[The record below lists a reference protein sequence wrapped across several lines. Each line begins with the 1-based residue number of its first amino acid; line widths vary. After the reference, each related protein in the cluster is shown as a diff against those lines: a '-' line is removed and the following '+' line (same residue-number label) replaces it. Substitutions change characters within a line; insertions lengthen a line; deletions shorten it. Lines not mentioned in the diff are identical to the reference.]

1 MDFFSIIIDRV
12 NSTNVF
18 NMVQGR
24 LPSRDTHLQ
33 TRVDDDLIQEFLQE
47 TERLSRIANS
57 FEANGAGGSG
67 AGEAAASS
75 GARNA
80 SIDVSGELRRMG
92 ETFFLQFFPEQIQ
105 DRLRSARDSFLFLHV
120 DHRLRDIPW
129 EILHTGQCFLADKFF
144 LGKNIA
150 GYWREASRSER
161 DQLKMLIIADPTE
174 DLEWARLE
182 GEGLF
187 ESLNAEVSPDRLD
200 VQFLSGRR
208 ITKLSLLNA
217 IKDRDIIHYAGH
229 MYYSKDQQESGWLL
243 ADGKVLRAREIEK
256 AGVVPD
262 LVFANS
268 CLSFAA
274 GQSADAGA
282 AQSAGLKKSGEADAS
297 GSGDRERESALA
309 QNAGDLEAARGMTDS
324 GNVFNDLAGAFLRAG
339 IHNYVGTNW
348 EISDNIRT
356 YEFALQ
362 FYRSIFE
369 ERSVGE
375 ALYEAR
381 RQARRLYESSDLTWA
396 RYSLHGNPM
405 SRIYRQGG
413 RRSFDASRNVLHART
428 VLDSYPG
435 PIAGE
440 YSRFLELTESGAD
453 PAESL
458 ATLWRVFEN
467 IVRVIGALIFGN
479 AGYLNVKI
487 DAPAAGTP
495 AHLRMYV
502 ELLYAAMGRLRSL
515 NMEVSPGR
523 LLECMYLHRDTI
535 DKFLDAREAWAT
547 GRLGEDYFDSYIVTY
562 HYFIDNLLSDLAP
575 LGRYQIVYLEGDSG
589 RARLLN
595 GLESRN
601 IQVLPA
607 EFEDP
612 QLRQLIGD
620 NADRVCFYNSSRKIL
635 FSLEDG
641 MSYDPRSGEITLAPI
656 APEKASE
663 SSRESRPAESSS
675 EILP

>member
-1 MDFFSIIIDRV
+1 MDGTRTSCTHNSHAQYGFCGDSFPDGFSVDFFSIIIDRV

-47 TERLSRIANS
+47 TERLSHISNS
-57 FEANGAGGSG
+57 FEAQGGAGRPPERGAGGDFG
-67 AGEAAASS
+67 PASLD
-75 GARNA
+75 
-80 SIDVSGELRRMG
+80 ISGELRRIG

-105 DRLRSARDSFLFLHV
+105 ERLRAARASFLFLHV
-120 DHRLRDIPW
+120 DHRLRNIPW

-150 GYWREASRSER
+150 GYWRDTGRSER
-161 DQLKMLIIADPTE
+161 DQLRMLIIADPTE
-174 DLEWARLE
+174 DLDWARQE

-268 CLSFAA
+268 CLSFASHPISPSTDEGDPA
-274 GQSADAGA
+274 N
-282 AQSAGLKKSGEADAS
+282 AS
-297 GSGDRERESALA
+297 DMEGTELAPGD
-309 QNAGDLEAARGMTDS
+309 GG
-324 GNVFNDLAGAFLRAG
+324 VFNDLAGAFLRAG

-356 YEFALQ
+356 FEFALQ
-362 FYRSIFE
+362 FYRSIFD

-396 RYSLHGNPM
+396 RYALHGNPM

-413 RRSFDASRNVLHART
+413 RRSFDASRNVLHARS
-428 VLDSYPG
+428 VIDGYPVS
-435 PIAGE
+435 IARA
-440 YSRFLELTESGAD
+440 YRRFLERTESGAD
-453 PAESL
+453 AGESL
-458 ATLWRVFEN
+458 ASLWEVFER
-467 IVRVIGALIFGN
+467 IMQVIGALIFGN
-479 AGYLNVKI
+479 SSYLNVKVEVPTI
-487 DAPAAGTP
+487 VASPN
-495 AHLRMYV
+495 LRAYV
-502 ELLYAAMGRLRSL
+502 DLVYAAMGRLRSL
-515 NMEVSPGR
+515 NMEVAPGR

-547 GRLGEDYFDSYIVTY
+547 GRLGPDYFDSYVVTY
-562 HYFIDNLLSDLAP
+562 HYFIDNLLFDLAP

-589 RARLLN
+589 RAQLLN
-595 GLESRN
+595 GSERKN

-607 EFEDP
+607 EFEDI
-612 QLRQLIGD
+612 QLRRLIVE
-620 NADRVCFYNSSRKIL
+620 NANRVCFYNSSRRIL
-635 FSLEDG
+635 FSLQDFIKFDPATGETTLFPLAREMPEASG
-641 MSYDPRSGEITLAPI
+641 VAEPSSGPRS
-656 APEKASE
+656 
-663 SSRESRPAESSS
+663 
-675 EILP
+675 

>member
-47 TERLSRIANS
+47 TERLSRISNS
-57 FEANGAGGSG
+57 FETSATGANGLAAGSPGTYG
-67 AGEAAASS
+67 DYGAASVD
-75 GARNA
+75 
-80 SIDVSGELRRMG
+80 ISGELRRMG

-105 DRLRSARDSFLFLHV
+105 ERLRAAQESFLFLHV

-150 GYWREASRSER
+150 GYWRDSSRSEHDR
-161 DQLKMLIIADPTE
+161 LKMLIIADPTE

-274 GQSADAGA
+274 G
-282 AQSAGLKKSGEADAS
+282 GEADA
-297 GSGDRERESALA
+297 GSSEAAGDGDRDSSPNSGPVPGSAA
-309 QNAGDLEAARGMTDS
+309 EFAGTS

-356 YEFALQ
+356 FEFALQ

-413 RRSFDASRNVLHART
+413 RRSFDASRNVLHARS
-428 VLDSYPG
+428 VLETYPVSIARSY
-435 PIAGE
+435 GE
-440 YSRFLELTESGAD
+440 FLELTEEGAD
-453 PAESL
+453 AARSLESL
-458 ATLWRVFEN
+458 WTVFES
-467 IVRVIGALIFGN
+467 IMQVIGALVFGN
-479 AGYLNVKI
+479 SNYLNVKVDVP
-487 DAPAAGTP
+487 DAAQPP
-495 AHLRMYV
+495 DLRNYV
-502 ELLYAAMGRLRSL
+502 DLVYAAMSRLRSL

-547 GRLGEDYFDSYIVTY
+547 GQLGSDYFDSYIVTY
-562 HYFIDNLLSDLAP
+562 HYFIDNLLFDLAP
-575 LGRYQIVYLEGDSG
+575 LGRYQLVYLDGESG
-589 RARLLN
+589 RAWLLN
-595 GLESRN
+595 GKEHRN

-612 QLRQLIGD
+612 QLRELIRE
-620 NADRVCFYNSSRKIL
+620 NANQVCFYNSSRKIL
-635 FSLEDG
+635 FSLQNCIQF
-641 MSYDPRSGEITLAPI
+641 DPDTGHTALFPLAR
-656 APEKASE
+656 EVRASKGT
-663 SSRESRPAESSS
+663 S
-675 EILP
+675 

>member
-1 MDFFSIIIDRV
+1 
-12 NSTNVF
+12 
-18 NMVQGR
+18 
-24 LPSRDTHLQ
+24 
-33 TRVDDDLIQEFLQE
+33 LIQEFLQE

-57 FEANGAGGSG
+57 FEAHGGGTPKDPGAG
-67 AGEAAASS
+67 AGPAS
-75 GARNA
+75 ARLT
-80 SIDVSGELRRMG
+80 SVDVSGELRRMG

-105 DRLRSARDSFLFLHV
+105 DRLRAAQESFLFLHV

-161 DQLKMLIIADPTE
+161 DRLKMLIIADPTE
-174 DLEWARLE
+174 DLEWARVE

-274 GQSADAGA
+274 GQAADAG
-282 AQSAGLKKSGEADAS
+282 STPRLPSS
-297 GSGDRERESALA
+297 GSGESDAPVIGGEGDYPSTDAGAGLDLAAALRLA
-309 QNAGDLEAARGMTDS
+309 NPAG

-405 SRIYRQGG
+405 ARIYRQGG

-428 VLDSYPG
+428 VLDNYPG
-435 PIAGE
+435 PIARSYGQ
-440 YSRFLELTESGAD
+440 FLELTENGA
-453 PAESL
+453 PAGESL
-458 ATLWRVFEN
+458 ASLWRVFEN
-467 IVRVIGALIFGN
+467 IMRVIGALIIGN
-479 AGYLNVKI
+479 ANYLNVKV
-487 DAPAAGTP
+487 DGPRPEKPPG
-495 AHLRMYV
+495 LRPYV
-502 ELLYAAMGRLRSL
+502 DLVYAAMGRLRSL

-547 GRLGEDYFDSYIVTY
+547 GRLGEDYFDSYVVTY
-562 HYFIDNLLSDLAP
+562 HYFIDNLLFDLAP
-575 LGRYQIVYLEGDSG
+575 LGRYQLVHLEGDSG

-595 GLESRN
+595 GLDERT

-612 QLRQLIGD
+612 QLRQLLAE
-620 NADRVCFYNSSRKIL
+620 NADRVCFFNSSRKIL

-641 MSYDPRSGEITLAPI
+641 IAFDPASGRTTLSPLAVE
-656 APEKASE
+656 A
-663 SSRESRPAESSS
+663 RESAKAPDVG
-675 EILP
+675 P

>member
-57 FEANGAGGSG
+57 FEAGGAAPGPAARSG
-67 AGEAAASS
+67 AASV
-75 GARNA
+75 
-80 SIDVSGELRRMG
+80 DVSGELRRMG

-105 DRLRSARDSFLFLHV
+105 ERLRAARESFLFLHV

-150 GYWREASRSER
+150 GYWRDSTRSER
-161 DQLKMLIIADPTE
+161 DRLKMLIIADPTE
-174 DLEWARLE
+174 DLEWARTE

-274 GQSADAGA
+274 GQSADGGLAPDEAGA
-282 AQSAGLKKSGEADAS
+282 QFSGEAATPAEAT
-297 GSGDRERESALA
+297 GT
-309 QNAGDLEAARGMTDS
+309 AGDGPADFQQPG

-339 IHNYVGTNW
+339 IHTYVGTNW

-356 YEFALQ
+356 FEFALQ

-381 RQARRLYESSDLTWA
+381 RSARRMYESSDLTWA

-413 RRSFDASRNVLHART
+413 RRSFDASRNVLHARS
-428 VLDSYPG
+428 VLESYPYD
-435 PIAGE
+435 IAFE
-440 YSRFLELTESGAD
+440 YSRFLELTEGGEE
-453 PAESL
+453 PALSLESL
-458 ATLWRVFEN
+458 WKVFEN
-467 IVRVIGALIFGN
+467 IMRVIGALIFGN
-479 AGYLNVKI
+479 ANYLNVKV
-487 DAPAAGTP
+487 DAPDP
-495 AHLRMYV
+495 ERPPQLREYV
-502 ELLYAAMGRLRSL
+502 DLVYAAMGRLRSL

-535 DKFLDAREAWAT
+535 DKFLDAREAWAS

-562 HYFIDNLLSDLAP
+562 HYFIDNLLFDLAP
-575 LGRYQIVYLEGDSG
+575 LGRYQIVYLEGESG

-595 GLESRN
+595 GIEHRN

-607 EFEDP
+607 EFEDT
-612 QLRQLIGD
+612 QLRSLIQE
-620 NADRVCFYNSSRKIL
+620 NANRVCFYNSSRKIL
-635 FSLEDG
+635 FSLEDS
-641 MSYDPRSGEITLAPI
+641 MDYDSETERGILAPL
-656 APEKASE
+656 ALET
-663 SSRESRPAESSS
+663 REAGEHSDIRP
-675 EILP
+675 